1 MARYLAGTSK
11 NFLCIRFVA
20 FCRPLAAVFRGAVIT
35 VLFVVLIAACAKKEP
50 APAAPKA
57 PPVEVLAVR
66 AHQVIP
72 RFEYVGRVE
81 ATDEYKV
88 RPRVEGYIESRHFV
102 EGQLV
107 QQGEL
112 LYQIDPKPFIAALDN
127 QRATLAQA
135 RSALQVAQRNYQRG
149 RELIVTGAI
158 SKVQMDELTG
168 TFEEAESQVA
178 AMQADLEAAQLNLS
192 YTEIRA
198 PLTGLIGR
206 SEYTEGSLV
215 GPSTEPLTTI
225 VRMDPIY
232 VAFEV
237 PENRLF
243 AVQEEGELRRQQ
255 GLPPVKREVRIKQPN
270 GAFYPYPGI
279 IVFVNNQIDQA
290 TGSALV
296 RARFPNP
303 ERLLVQG
310 QFARVA
316 ISVFAGREAV
326 KPLVPQAAVMEDM
339 QGRFVYVVDD
349 KSIAHKRYLELGQ
362 RENALWAVDKGLKA
376 GERIIVN
383 GLQRVAAGKPVDAQ
397 NTALDPYKGMKQ
409 EKPPQ
414 QVSPIHQIREG
425 DISPEERRQSGAADP
440 GSHLERFEAEVRE
453 GTGIPTEDGER
464 PRSEDRDREPDAYYD
479 GK

>member
-1 MARYLAGTSK
+1 MARFLVVGLLVLAFG
-11 NFLCIRFVA
+11 
-20 FCRPLAAVFRGAVIT
+20 G
-35 VLFVVLIAACAKKEP
+35 CAKDAPPP
-50 APAAPKA
+50 APNA

-66 AHQVIP
+66 EHQVVP

-81 ATDEYKV
+81 ATDEYQV
-88 RPRVEGYIESRHFV
+88 RPRVEGYIEMRNFV
-102 EGQLV
+102 EGQMV

-127 QRATLAQA
+127 QRANLAQA

-149 RELIVTGAI
+149 RELVKTGAI
-158 SKVQMDELTG
+158 SQVQMDELTG
-168 TFEEAESQVA
+168 NFESAESQVA

-206 SEYTEGSLV
+206 SQYTEGSLV
-215 GPSTEPLTTI
+215 GPATEPLTSI

-243 AVQEEGELRRQQ
+243 AVQEEAERRRQQ
-255 GLPPVKREVRIKQPN
+255 GSAPVKRAVRIKQPD
-270 GAFYPYPGI
+270 GELYPYPGL
-279 IVFVNNQIDQA
+279 IVFVDNQIDQA

-303 ERLLVQG
+303 ERLLTQG
-310 QFARVA
+310 QFARVV
-316 ISVFAGREAV
+316 ISVFAGADAV
-326 KPLVPQAAVMEDM
+326 KPLIPQSAVLEDM
-339 QGRFVYVVDD
+339 QGRFIYVVDD
-349 KSIAHKRYLELGQ
+349 QNIAHKRYLELGQ
-362 RENALWAVDKGLKA
+362 RENALWAVDSGLKP

-383 GLQRVAAGKPVDAQ
+383 GLQRVSPGKPVAPQ
-397 NTALDPYKGMKQ
+397 NTAMNPYKGLKTQ
-409 EKPPQ
+409 APPSQ
-414 QVSPIHQIREG
+414 TSPVSQIRQG
-425 DISPEERRQSGAADP
+425 QVTPGERRAAGAGADGA
-440 GSHLERFEAEVRE
+440 GSREVLEGEADENA
-453 GTGIPTEDGER
+453 ER
-464 PRSEDRDREPDAYYD
+464 LPDEYFD